1 MTGARRRGSPD
12 PDALGAVTGGGLRKA
27 ADVDPVLG
35 VTGGGSPQERAARP
49 VTTVVPARPDPTVP
63 AATPAAPV
71 GPPAKPARRK
81 EQWHDDA
88 GELALLRAAYLHTH
102 AAEGHLSWSA
112 FVADVMR
119 RERHR
124 LEVLYNGGRPWPP
137 AGVGSLPTGR
147 PLGS

>member
-1 MTGARRRGSPD
+1 MTGRRGAPD
-12 PDALGAVTGGGLRKA
+12 PDALAALGGGGVRRA
-27 ADVDPVLG
+27 PDVDPVLG
-35 VTGGGSPQERAARP
+35 AVGASPQERAAP
-49 VTTVVPARPDPTVP
+49 PITTVAPA
-63 AATPAAPV
+63 PAAPPSV
-71 GPPAKPARRK
+71 PASAPPAKPARRK

-88 GELALLRAAYLHTH
+88 AELDLLRAAYLHTH

-124 LEVLYNGGRPWPP
+124 LETIYNGGRSWP
-137 AGVGSLPTGR
+137 AVGPGQLPTGR

>member
-1 MTGARRRGSPD
+1 MTGARRRGRPD

-35 VTGGGSPQERAARP
+35 VTGGGSPQERAAPP
-49 VTTVVPARPDPTVP
+49 VTTVAPARPAPSVP
-63 AATPAAPV
+63 AAPAAA
-71 GPPAKPARRK
+71 PAKPARRK

-88 GELALLRAAYLHTH
+88 AELDLLRAAYLHTH

-137 AGVGSLPTGR
+137 VGPGALPTGR